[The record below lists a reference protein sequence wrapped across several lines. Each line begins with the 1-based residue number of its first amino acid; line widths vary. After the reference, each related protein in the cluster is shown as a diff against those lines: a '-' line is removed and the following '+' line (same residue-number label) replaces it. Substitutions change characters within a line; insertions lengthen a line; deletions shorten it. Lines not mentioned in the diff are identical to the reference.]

1 MRAFGKNSKESH
13 LYQSFYKKVL
23 GNENVL
29 IDKNNNTEPTKLI
42 RSLTGYTKTK
52 TSKFDMVQNYQI
64 SHVFGRTKNVFAF
77 TAPWNLVYL
86 PKLLDP
92 FTGHEAKG
100 SMVDEFTQL
109 FQKQIFNK
117 FESMIADFNQL
128 MSNDEFNDN
137 ITEYFERLANA
148 ETINID
154 EFGKLKKSVTEG
166 FSQIVL

>member
-1 MRAFGKNSKESH
+1 
-13 LYQSFYKKVL
+13 L

-154 EFGKLKKSVTEG
+154 EFGKLKKSVMEG